1 MVDIAIVFMGII
13 SWFINQFITGGP
25 HPESISMICNWWVK
39 VPKKDRGSKVVSFT
53 KVVSVP
59 A

>member
-1 MVDIAIVFMGII
+1 MNRLSKV
-13 SWFINQFITGGP
+13 INN
-25 HPESISMICNWWVK
+25 ESKPTVCNWWVK
-39 VPKKDRGSKVVSFT
+39 VPGKDRGSKVVSFA